1 MAIKMINMSE
11 GARWLGPA
19 WWILQTLR
27 VCNIIS
33 LLSIAAS
40 SVVMVIKTEIVNNFF
55 FFQAFSHF
63 ITCGV
68 ALVLITSELPQPAFV
83 REFYRRNWPIFSTV
97 DACNRGHSLAWLGAW
112 MAALGVWTMGSL
124 NADGLVGKLSLPLWR
139 LTLGSGI
146 LAVVF
151 GSFNGIVSALF
162 RNGPQ
167 GITVRMVR
175 EHGANV
181 YNVRTMVMPPAYDL
195 EGRASPSLGAA
206 GGGSHRSNNSSH
218 NEKRY
223 NAAHRFSY
231 KFTPNF
237 SHGFKQNRVTR
248 LFAKDRKPQISGP
261 IIQHHRQD
269 DDVEAL
275 NHPQHQE
282 VSPGSP
288 ESGRGSWEA
297 HDRASPIAPHV
308 QRPPTALHPA
318 YTGGARSSYYSEVS
332 HLNRF

>member
-1 MAIKMINMSE
+1 MINMSE

-19 WWILQTLR
+19 WWILQVLR

-40 SVVMVIKTEIVNNFF
+40 SVVMVIKTVIVNNFF

-68 ALVLITSELPQPAFV
+68 ALVLIASELPQPAFV

-112 MAALGVWTMGSL
+112 MVALGVWTMGSL
-124 NADGLVGKLSLPLWR
+124 NADGLIGKLSLPLWR

-151 GSFNGIVSALF
+151 GFFNFIVSALF

-181 YNVRTMVMPPAYDL
+181 YNARTMVMPPAYDL
-195 EGRASPSLGAA
+195 EHASLGS
-206 GGGSHRSNNSSH
+206 GSSHRSNSIH
-218 NEKRY
+218 NEKR
-223 NAAHRFSY
+223 NAANRFSQ
-231 KFTPNF
+231 KFTQNF
-237 SHGFKQNRVTR
+237 SQGFRQNRVTR
-248 LFAKDRKPQISGP
+248 LFAKDKKPQISGP
-261 IIQHHRQD
+261 IVQHHQD
-269 DDVEAL
+269 EDVEAL
-275 NHPQHQE
+275 YNHNQHQE

-297 HDRASPIAPHV
+297 RDRASPIAPHV